1 MYHVALEKES
11 EWDCGGGLAAHFDNG
26 LFDFHSVYEFSST
39 NSWPFFQVLSA
50 GDGKLGVARMRSE
63 ARPAAPGTINR
74 AAEGMSRK
82 EKERE
87 KRR

>member
-1 MYHVALEKES
+1 
-11 EWDCGGGLAAHFDNG
+11 
-26 LFDFHSVYEFSST
+26 
-39 NSWPFFQVLSA
+39 
-50 GDGKLGVARMRSE
+50 MRSE